1 MTGFERVRLGDLVT
15 WAKGCSIPRDETS
28 ADRHIPYLHYGDLYK
43 KYDRCLN
50 LPEVIDEIIKI
61 DELDSVKESQMLHDG
76 DIVFTLTSETVD
88 DLGHCT
94 LIINPKDTPFV
105 SGMETT
111 VLHIKEPRR
120 ALPAF
125 LNYMFQNEKFHSIL
139 RQFVTGMKVY
149 RVHPNDLMK
158 IEIDLPSLEY
168 QSKVVTILDSFS
180 NSISNLTEINDNLGG
195 AAYAS

>member
-1 MTGFERVRLGDLVT
+1 MTAFKRVILGNLVT

-28 ADRHIPYLHYGDLYK
+28 VDGSVPYLHYGDLYK

-61 DELDSVKESQMLHDG
+61 DKPDSVKDSQMLHDG
-76 DIVFTLTSETVD
+76 DIVFTLTSETVE

-94 LIINPKDTPFV
+94 LIINPKDKPFV

-111 VLHIKEPRR
+111 VLHLKKPRR

-125 LNYMFQNEKFHSIL
+125 LNYMFQGKEFRNIL

-149 RVHPNDLMK
+149 RIHPNDLMK
-158 IEIDLPSLEY
+158 IEANLPSLNE
-168 QSKVVTILDSFS
+168 QAKIVSILDSFS
-180 NSISNLTEINDNLGG
+180 NYISNLNRINDNLGG
-195 AAYAS
+195 VTFAS